1 MRFMNLLFVLSWLLT
16 TALPQA
22 SAAGC
27 FLKPIFYNAGGVAVA
42 VGDVN
47 NDGNLDLI
55 ITGGSSAK
63 TIIIFLGNADGSF
76 GTRNQ
81 YPLPQPGHKAVLG
94 DFNRDG
100 NLDIAVPVQD
110 FRFHVPGMSV
120 LLGNGDGTFQLAI
133 TFASGGTAP
142 NSVAVGD
149 LNGDGRPD
157 LVVAQLGDDAVS
169 VLLHN

>member
-1 MRFMNLLFVLSWLLT
+1 MNLLFVLSWLLT

-120 LLGNGDGTFQLAI
+120 LLGNGDGTFQ
-133 TFASGGTAP
+133 S
-142 NSVAVGD
+142 AV
-149 LNGDGRPD
+149 LY
-157 LVVAQLGDDAVS
+157 
-169 VLLHN
+169 